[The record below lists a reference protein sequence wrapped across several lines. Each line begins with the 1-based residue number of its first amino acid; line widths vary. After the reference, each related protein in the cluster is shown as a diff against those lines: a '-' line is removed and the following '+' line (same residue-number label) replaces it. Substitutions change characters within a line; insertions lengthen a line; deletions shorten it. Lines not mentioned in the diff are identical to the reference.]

1 MKLYHRWLDEL
12 QMLWPDEHA
21 SRLKSFAKLLVGL
34 YLEGSVHL
42 KKVARKV
49 PGWAQ
54 QTSKERGLLRIL
66 NNRCVN
72 VRLWY
77 KPVAR
82 RLLEQAAKSGLPLR
96 LIIDG
101 SQVGNGHQ
109 LLMVAL
115 AFRRRALPLIWTWR
129 KGTRGHSSARH
140 QIALLRLLKPLI
152 PAHAS
157 VVVLGDSEFGS
168 VKLIRK
174 LEHWRWTYVLR
185 QKGSH
190 LWSQPG
196 TEQWQPCAQ
205 LVAQPGDRCWL
216 PKVLLT
222 KTHGH
227 FCNLFACWQTG
238 YKEPWLLATNLT
250 DPRLVR
256 LHYSRRMWIEELFGD
271 CKRNGFDLEATRLQA
286 AHRLSRLVLA
296 VALLIVWLLA
306 FGSAVVKRGQ
316 RFLVDRTDRRDLSL
330 FRIGWDMV
338 QRLLSNSDPVPLRL
352 IPYF

>member
-1 MKLYHRWLDEL
+1 MTLYHKWMREMKALLPAVHQARME
-12 QMLWPDEHA
+12 
-21 SRLKSFAKLLVGL
+21 SFVKLLVGI
-34 YLEGSVHL
+34 YLEGHVHV
-42 KKVARKV
+42 KRIARKV
-49 PGWAQ
+49 PGQAQ
-54 QTSKERGLLRIL
+54 QTSKERGLLRVL
-66 NNRCVN
+66 NNRGIN
-72 VRLWY
+72 VRHWY

-82 RLLEQAAKSGLPLR
+82 RLLEQAAQSGQPLR
-96 LIIDG
+96 LILDG
-101 SQVGNGHQ
+101 SRVGNGHQ

-115 AFRRRALPLIWTWR
+115 GFRRRALPLIWTWR

-140 QIALLRLLKPLI
+140 QIALLRMLKPLL
-152 PAHAS
+152 PEDAS

-174 LEHWRWTYVLR
+174 LEQWQWNYVLR

-190 LWSQPG
+190 LWRKPQAES
-196 TEQWQPCAQ
+196 WQPCAG
-205 LVAQPGDRCWL
+205 LVTQPGDRCWL
-216 PKVLLT
+216 PQVLLT
-222 KTHGH
+222 QTHEH
-227 FCNLFACWQTG
+227 FCHLFALWQKG

-271 CKRNGFDLEATRLQA
+271 CKGHGFDLEATRLQA

-296 VALLIVWLLA
+296 IALLVVWLLA

-338 QRLLSNSDPVPLRL
+338 QRLLSNHQPFDLRL
-352 IPYF
+352 LPYF